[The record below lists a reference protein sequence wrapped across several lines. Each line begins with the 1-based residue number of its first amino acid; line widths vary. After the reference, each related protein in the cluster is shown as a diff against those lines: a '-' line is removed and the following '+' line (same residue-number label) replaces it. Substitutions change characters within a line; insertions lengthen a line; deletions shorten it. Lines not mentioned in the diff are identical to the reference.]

1 METTRQQ
8 KISRLLQ
15 KDLGEIFQLMTRNHL
30 QGFLITVTKV
40 SISPDL
46 SFARV
51 YLSLF
56 GAGDKEEIFERVNKT
71 KKEIRHQLALRVGKQ
86 MRIIPDLAFFVD
98 DSLDYI
104 ENIDNLL
111 KS

>member
-1 METTRQQ
+1 MESTRQQ
-8 KISRLLQ
+8 KIARLIQ
-15 KDLGEIFQLMTRNHL
+15 KDLGEILRLMARDNF

-40 SISPDL
+40 HITPDL
-46 SFARV
+46 AQAKA

-56 GAGDKEEIFERVNKT
+56 GNGEREAVFKRINQH
-71 KKEIRHQLALRVGKQ
+71 KKDIRHQLALRVGKQ
-86 MRIIPDLAFFVD
+86 MRIIPDLVFFVD

-104 ENIDNLL
+104 ENIENLL